1 MHIFFSVG
9 EPSGDQHA
17 AHLIEELRRR
27 QPQLH
32 VSGFGG
38 PRMCAAGYEELYP
51 LTNLAVMGIGHVLPL
66 LWTFFRL
73 LRQAS
78 TFLREQRPD
87 VVVLVDFPG
96 FNWWVARKA
105 KQAGIPVLYYMPPQ
119 LWAWAPWRIRK
130 VRRFVDRVLSGL
142 NFEADWY
149 RERGIPVDFVG
160 HPFFDEVSRHQLD
173 EPFVQSLRNSGR
185 TVGIL
190 PGSRRL
196 EVERNWPVML
206 EVIRILH
213 EQHPDVRFRVPLYR
227 ESYRE
232 LCEESMDSDDVHLP
246 IDFVL
251 GKTSEIIEAA
261 DCCLM
266 VSGSV
271 SLEMLAR
278 QTPAAVVYRPPWT
291 MVILFWPLI
300 TCKFMSLPN
309 LMTGREL
316 LPEFFVLRNPD
327 AHARRIAETLHRW
340 LGSPA
345 ELAASPT

>member
-1 MHIFFSVG
+1 M
-9 EPSGDQHA
+9 
-17 AHLIEELRRR
+17 
-27 QPQLH
+27 
-32 VSGFGG
+32 
-38 PRMCAAGYEELYP
+38 
-51 LTNLAVMGIGHVLPL
+51 
-66 LWTFFRL
+66 
-73 LRQAS
+73 
-78 TFLREQRPD
+78 
-87 VVVLVDFPG
+87 
-96 FNWWVARKA
+96 
-105 KQAGIPVLYYMPPQ
+105 LYYMPPQ

-149 RERGIPVDFVG
+149 RERDPGRLCRASILRRSLPASAGRDASSIPQKQRPDGRYSSPVG
-160 HPFFDEVSRHQLD
+160 E
-173 EPFVQSLRNSGR
+173 E
-185 TVGIL
+185 
-190 PGSRRL
+190 L

-251 GKTSEIIEAA
+251 GKTSEIIKAA

-266 VSGSV
+266 VFGSV

-327 AHARRIAETLHRW
+327 AHARRIAEDTA
-340 LGSPA
+340 S
-345 ELAASPT
+345 LARFTR